1 MTCRLCEKTCPVKA
15 ITMENNL
22 PVVDKEKCVKCMA
35 CVKKCPTNALIAYG
49 KDIVVKEEKPA
60 N

>member
-1 MTCRLCEKTCPVKA
+1 MWKTCPVKA